1 MLKSTGLIPETDDD
15 QIMHLQVVFVHLLK
29 KSKIYHDFI
38 LSCNMDDTEELHGL
52 GIFESDV
59 SDLVIRVLAD
69 ILSVPVFIICSSVEK
84 NAVVLFP
91 LYLTL
96 VDDSSIGHY
105 DATKRTMD
113 NSELTGN

>member
-1 MLKSTGLIPETDDD
+1 
-15 QIMHLQVVFVHLLK
+15 
-29 KSKIYHDFI
+29 
-38 LSCNMDDTEELHGL
+38 MDDTEELHGL

-69 ILSVPVFIICSSVEK
+69 ILSVFIICSSVEN

-96 VDDSSIGHY
+96 DDSSIGHY

>member
-1 MLKSTGLIPETDDD
+1 MLKSIGLIPDTEDN
-15 QIMHLQVVFVHLLK
+15 QIMHLRVVFVYLLK

-38 LSCNMDDTEELHGL
+38 LFCNKDDTEELHGL

-69 ILSVPVFIICSSVEK
+69 ILSVPVLIICSSVEK

-96 VDDSSIGHY
+96 DDSSIGHY
-105 DATKRTMD
+105 DVTKRTMD
-113 NSELTGN
+113 SSELTGN